1 MTVFWPAFI
10 GGVVLLIAG
19 VLIFLKSGS
28 IATGMRSMS
37 GRVPGREAFDGSYTT
52 RNARIT
58 GVAFAL
64 GGVLAI
70 ILSLLDLNW

>member
-19 VLIFLKSGS
+19 LLIFLKSGS
-28 IATGMRSMS
+28 IAKGMRSMS
-37 GRVPGREAFDGSYTT
+37 GRIPGREAFDGSYTA
-52 RNARIT
+52 RNARVT
-58 GVAFAL
+58 GAAFSL

-70 ILSLLDLNW
+70 ILSLLGLNW